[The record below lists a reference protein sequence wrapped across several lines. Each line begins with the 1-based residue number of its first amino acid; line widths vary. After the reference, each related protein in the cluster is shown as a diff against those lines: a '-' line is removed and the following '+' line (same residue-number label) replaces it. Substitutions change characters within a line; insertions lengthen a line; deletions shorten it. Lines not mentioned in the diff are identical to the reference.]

1 MVMNTRA
8 SCSNQ
13 LYWRPLISGGRGH
26 QHCSICLGMNH
37 PSASIALVRRSP
49 RGDARCW
56 LMCAG
61 VAVAGSCGNDEFLC
75 PEGWCA
81 PLTLR
86 CDGVR
91 DCAGGEDEKLCGECA
106 RMRTRACH
114 CYAST
119 LAVRM
124 GKAGADSDCLSESCI
139 LGYVLGFL

>member
-1 MVMNTRA
+1 
-8 SCSNQ
+8 
-13 LYWRPLISGGRGH
+13 
-26 QHCSICLGMNH
+26 
-37 PSASIALVRRSP
+37 
-49 RGDARCW
+49 
-56 LMCAG
+56 MCAG

-124 GKAGADSDCLSESCI
+124 GKAGADSDCLSRELYIRICIRFFIIWCVRTCLRDGISHGISRLSRSCREMPLVTLNCLI
-139 LGYVLGFL
+139 RSRLCDI